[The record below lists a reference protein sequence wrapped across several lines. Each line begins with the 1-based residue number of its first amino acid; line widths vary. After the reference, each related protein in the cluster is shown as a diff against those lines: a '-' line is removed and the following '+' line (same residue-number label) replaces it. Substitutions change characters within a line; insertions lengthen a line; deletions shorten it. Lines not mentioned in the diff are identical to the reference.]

1 MGRSKLKFTRSIMAG
16 MSFLFG
22 FCWSHDKIY
31 ILLLVVKQ
39 LTSSALPLLLI
50 FIPKYILDLLTEA
63 MPPDT
68 ALTYILIL
76 CGIYLVV
83 RLFDNYCDANI
94 FVRKLGIFNDFQ
106 IQLSRQLALPIMGRL
121 KAAPFWILRR
131 RRLNFCMGRPALLVL
146 WSKCFP

>member
-31 ILLLVVKQ
+31 ILLLIVKQ

-50 FIPKYILDLLTEA
+50 FIPKYVLDLLTEA

-94 FVRKLGIFNDFQ
+94 FVRKLGILMIFKSNFHV
-106 IQLSRQLALPIMGRL
+106 SWRLPIMGRL

-131 RRLNFCMGRPALLVL
+131 RRLNFCMGKPALLVL

>member
-63 MPPDT
+63 MPPRYR
-68 ALTYILIL
+68 AYIYPYTLRHLSCGSLI
-76 CGIYLVV
+76 
-83 RLFDNYCDANI
+83 
-94 FVRKLGIFNDFQ
+94 
-106 IQLSRQLALPIMGRL
+106 
-121 KAAPFWILRR
+121 
-131 RRLNFCMGRPALLVL
+131 
-146 WSKCFP
+146 